1 MTVINMFFILGMTWT
16 LEILS
21 WSLMIYDKSNTI
33 LQVLT
38 SFFDFINS
46 LQGVI
51 LVCVL
56 YFNSANLK
64 KMKRWI
70 GKRRN
75 TRNIS
80 IFGRQ
85 ISSGTANSTNLTNH
99 TNVAH
104 SANTIRVLGV
114 TKSKEVNV

>member
-1 MTVINMFFILGMTWT
+1 MFFILGMTWT

-21 WSLMIYDKSNTI
+21 WSLMIYDKTNTI

-38 SFFDFINS
+38 CFFDVINS

-64 KMKRWI
+64 RMQRWI
-70 GKRRN
+70 RKRRN
-75 TRNIS
+75 TRTTS

-85 ISSGTANSTNLTNH
+85 TSSGTTNSTNLTNH
-99 TNVAH
+99 TNVAQ
-104 SANTIRVLGV
+104 STNTIRVIGV
-114 TKSKEVNV
+114 TKSKGVNV